1 MTLAFSSLPATLAPS
16 PALAAVPLATPN
28 GVLFY
33 CEDCLGTGHF
43 TSIKSYYSSL
53 GASRVDIVTEG
64 TPLPVLSNY
73 RLIFISLLS
82 NLSAAEVSSLN
93 AFVKSGGR
101 LVVVG
106 DNPKAVDPTPGNNL
120 LAQLRVPI
128 RFTSQFT
135 TDNDCPGVKT
145 NNYAPHLLTGDLPT
159 TGVDYTGPVTLDL
172 MRNPNVARLISPPG
186 MSDTT
191 LLAVYPKARNTVTDV
206 TGGDV
211 VVAGDGNFFGE
222 YCRPQNQKLWANLFL
237 NMDDDNDG
245 LLNDWEI
252 KGYDADGDGIVDVNL
267 PLMGA
272 KPKRKNI
279 FIESDW
285 MEGCPGT
292 ITSRKPSLS
301 AINAIVN
308 TFATAPVNNPDGT
321 IGIILR
327 VDYGQPGA
335 FGGGGNKITCIPTLN
350 WPANFDTLKRA
361 NFSSNRHR
369 IFHYSIWGHQ
379 FNGSKPNVTGIAEQP
394 GDDFLVTL
402 TAGTPA
408 KQAGTFM
415 HELGHNL
422 GLSHGGVTDFVNN
435 KPNHLS
441 VMNYSFQQTGLI
453 FDDVPG
459 TFDYSRSSPPA
470 LNESN
475 LNENVGINGGSAL
488 NDYGTVWYCLDS
500 NNQFQIQQ
508 TNIANGAID
517 WNCQNGPS
525 ETGVT
530 APAINQNTQTEVLRS
545 PGVEW
550 SYLVLA
556 STSRPGIPSGILGGN
571 FVGPQLRNQIAKKTE
586 SSTVIEEGPELS
598 PQEVERIERR
608 NREYLQRQQTTK
620 PLGVKAQRVGINSVS
635 ITWKPP
641 IATQINGQA
650 IVGYEVKREE
660 QDNLY
665 TRKSLGKTTNLSF
678 LDNTAE
684 RGKSYVYLVRAITK
698 NSRGILAPAVP
709 VQIP

>member
-1 MTLAFSSLPATLAPS
+1 
-16 PALAAVPLATPN
+16 
-28 GVLFY
+28 
-33 CEDCLGTGHF
+33 
-43 TSIKSYYSSL
+43 
-53 GASRVDIVTEG
+53 
-64 TPLPVLSNY
+64 
-73 RLIFISLLS
+73 
-82 NLSAAEVSSLN
+82 
-93 AFVKSGGR
+93 
-101 LVVVG
+101 
-106 DNPKAVDPTPGNNL
+106 
-120 LAQLRVPI
+120 VPI

-135 TDNDCPGVKT
+135 TDNVCPSIKT

-211 VVAGDGNFFGE
+211 VVAGDGNFFHSW
-222 YCRPQNQKLWANLFL
+222 CNPQNQKLWANLFL

-279 FIESDW
+279 FVESDW
-285 MEGCPGT
+285 MEGCPGS

-335 FGGGGNKITCIPTLN
+335 FGGGGNAITCLPTLN
-350 WPANFDTLKRA
+350 WPGDFQTLKNA
-361 NFSSNRHR
+361 NFSTNRHR
-369 IFHYSIWGHQ
+369 IFHYNLWGNQ
-379 FNGSKPNVTGIAEQP
+379 MSAPNSRPNMSGISELP

-402 TAGTPA
+402 GNFGNNGSVLE
-408 KQAGTFM
+408 QAGSFM

-422 GLSHGGVTDFVNN
+422 SLRHGGISTTDDVAY

-441 VMNYSFQQTGLI
+441 VMNYNFTHTGLI
-453 FDDVPG
+453 IDG
-459 TFDYSRSSPPA
+459 ALGNFDYTRSSPPV

-475 LNENVGINGGSAL
+475 LNENVGINGGATL
-488 NDYGTVWYCLDS
+488 NTYGTFWYCLDS
-500 NNQFQIQQ
+500 KGQFQKQR
-508 TNIANGAID
+508 TDNANGAID
-517 WNCQNGPS
+517 WNCLNGTS

-530 APAINQNTQTEVLRS
+530 APNINKNSATEILRS

-550 SYLVLA
+550 SNLILA
-556 STSRPGIPSGILGGN
+556 STTRPGIPTSID
-571 FVGPQLRNQIAKKTE
+571 VGPQLRNQIVEKTE
-586 SSTVIEEGPELS
+586 SGVVIEGPQLS
-598 PQEVERIERR
+598 PQEIEQI
-608 NREYLQRQQTTK
+608 NRESLRREPLK
-620 PLGVKAQRVGINSVS
+620 PQEVKAQRVGINSVS
-635 ITWKPP
+635 ISWKPP
-641 IATQINGQA
+641 RVPVIDGQRLLK
-650 IVGYEVKREE
+650 YEVWRQEG
-660 QDNLY
+660 DNIF
-665 TRKSLGKTTNLSF
+665 TAQFLGATTNLAF
-678 LDNTAE
+678 LDNSAV
-684 RGKSYVYLVRAITK
+684 RGKSYIYRVVSVTK
-698 NSRGILAPAVP
+698 NYRAATPLSVP
-709 VQIP
+709 IQIP